1 MLKVQL
7 VNNLFNISNKNT
19 DRLNIKEKELKH
31 NEQKIQITSQEPTQ
45 TSRERNDV
53 YTESVSFTNLN
64 TILERNHISN
74 EIKEILNSFES
85 NCKSINFKKGIY
97 IYGSPGCGKTRFI
110 VDLLTSL
117 NYDII
122 KYDAGDVRNK
132 TLIDT
137 ITSNN
142 ISNCNVLQLM
152 SGNIKKIAIL
162 MDEIDGMNNGDKGGI
177 TSLIKLIRQKKTKK
191 QKSEHITLNP
201 IICIGNYYVDKKIK
215 ELMKV
220 CNVFELKTPTNE
232 QINTVI
238 QQNIP
243 ISLTS
248 SLKTIILNY
257 IQGDLV
263 KLKFIINLYQKKPNL
278 LTEEILSAIFVMK
291 SYNYDAKK
299 ITHTLIN
306 TPVTL
311 EDHATFMNET
321 DRTIVSL
328 LYHENI
334 IDVFSKSITSPTSL
348 SCEQSFND
356 CSLPATTNCSLPA
369 TNFFITPHNSSFMKI
384 DSFIVKDK
392 LTSQKKTDGNI
403 TKKNREI
410 NDEMIDIKSSK
421 KPTKNKKKST
431 QEETNITTSIPTII
445 TNPSTKNTQKQTK
458 SISQYLNV
466 KEVVSEETVISQY
479 LNVKEV
485 VSGETVSFLDF
496 YLKVLDN
503 ICYADYIDRITFQNQ
518 IWVFNEMSSLIK
530 TFYNNYIYH
539 KTFPNNR
546 GKFQPDEVRFTKVLT
561 KYSTEYNNQLFIYN
575 FCQELN
581 MDKRDMKAF
590 FKELRLIYGKTFYN
604 QSDKLNQVMAMFETL
619 NISKLDVKRIYRFL
633 DKNVK
638 FTESIA
644 LNDVDEED
652 DELDI
657 E

>member
-1 MLKVQL
+1 MLQNQL
-7 VNNLFNISNKNT
+7 VNNLFNISGKKT
-19 DRLNIKEKELKH
+19 VCKEQEVSSKIKSPDLHTPHRKKH
-31 NEQKIQITSQEPTQ
+31 IATSQEKEGTPGET
-45 TSRERNDV
+45 
-53 YTESVSFTNLN
+53 TEFLSFPELN
-64 TILERNHISN
+64 TVLERNHISN
-74 EIKEILNSFES
+74 EIKEILNSFET

-97 IYGSPGCGKTRFI
+97 IYGSPGSGKTRFI
-110 VDLLTSL
+110 IDLLTSL

-152 SGNIKKIAIL
+152 NGNIKKIAIL

-191 QKSEHITLNP
+191 QKTEHITLNP

-232 QINTVI
+232 QMETII
-238 QQNIP
+238 QRTIP
-243 ISLTS
+243 ISLS
-248 SLKTIILNY
+248 PSLKTHILNY

-263 KLKFIINLYQKKPNL
+263 KLKFVINLYRKKPEL
-278 LTEEILSAIFVMK
+278 LNEEILSAIFVIK

-306 TPVTL
+306 TPVPL
-311 EDHATFMNET
+311 EQHSSFMNET

-334 IDVFSKSITSPTSL
+334 IDVFSETPSLVDTGLVQQEVNAPSSQEPIFFTIKETQNLTQKMGGKVTKRNKGLVTAKKVEKKS
-348 SCEQSFND
+348 
-356 CSLPATTNCSLPA
+356 
-369 TNFFITPHNSSFMKI
+369 
-384 DSFIVKDK
+384 
-392 LTSQKKTDGNI
+392 G
-403 TKKNREI
+403 
-410 NDEMIDIKSSK
+410 SK
-421 KPTKNKKKST
+421 KSVVLTQPLIKTVEPDFNPVPNLTPTLDPNSVLNPT
-431 QEETNITTSIPTII
+431 LALAPTDTLIPA
-445 TNPSTKNTQKQTK
+445 KG
-458 SISQYLNV
+458 ISRCFNV
-466 KEVVSEETVISQY
+466 REGA
-479 LNVKEV
+479 
-485 VSGETVSFLDF
+485 SGETVGFPEF

-539 KTFPNNR
+539 KTFPTKQ

-590 FKELRLIYGKTFYN
+590 FKELRLLYGKSFYN
-604 QSDKLNQVMAMFETL
+604 QTDKLNQVMEMFETL

-638 FTESIA
+638 FTEPS
-644 LNDVDEED
+644 LNDVDDED
-652 DELDI
+652 DEM
-657 E
+657 EVE

>member
-1 MLKVQL
+1 MLKNQL
-7 VNNLFNISNKNT
+7 VNNLFNIMEKNT
-19 DRLNIKEKELKH
+19 FIENTENTESYKPTIDKSKIDIEDKKDCQKKEFYRKSE
-31 NEQKIQITSQEPTQ
+31 EA
-45 TSRERNDV
+45 SRE
-53 YTESVSFTNLN
+53 SVGSLDFLDLD

-74 EIKEILNSFES
+74 EIKEILNSFET

-97 IYGSPGCGKTRFI
+97 IYGSPGCGKTQFVI
-110 VDLLTSL
+110 DLLTSL

-122 KYDAGDVRNK
+122 RYDAGDVRNK
-132 TLIDT
+132 SLIET

-152 SGNIKKIAIL
+152 NGNIKKIAIL

-191 QKSEHITLNP
+191 QKSEHVTLNP

-220 CNVFELKTPTNE
+220 CNVFELKTPTTE
-232 QINTVI
+232 QIKLII
-238 QQNIP
+238 QKTIP
-243 ISLTS
+243 ITFTHSLE
-248 SLKTIILNY
+248 TIILKY

-263 KLKFIINLYQKKPNL
+263 KLKFIINLYKKKPEL
-278 LTEEILSAIFVMK
+278 LNNEILSAIFVMK

-299 ITHTLIN
+299 ITQTLMN
-306 TPVTL
+306 TPIPL
-311 EDHATFMNET
+311 EDHAHFMNET

-334 IDVFSKSITSPTSL
+334 IDVFTGTITSPASCICESNITSD
-348 SCEQSFND
+348 SN
-356 CSLPATTNCSLPA
+356 PASSDIQEFYDFSSNLINSHTYIESVCPPQL
-369 TNFFITPHNSSFMKI
+369 TPL
-384 DSFIVKDK
+384 IVKEKNK
-392 LTSQKKTDGNI
+392 LQDRVDGNI
-403 TKKNREI
+403 TKKNRES
-410 NDEMIDIKSSK
+410 NV
-421 KPTKNKKKST
+421 KKSDKKVSKNPIKIKKNT
-431 QEETNITTSIPTII
+431 ITCTNHITNIQLPNIYVSTSANT
-445 TNPSTKNTQKQTK
+445 STKPLMCFNVREG
-458 SISQYLNV
+458 ISEKTAN
-466 KEVVSEETVISQY
+466 
-479 LNVKEV
+479 
-485 VSGETVSFLDF
+485 FLDF

-518 IWVFNEMSSLIK
+518 IWVFNEMTSLIK

-539 KTFPNNR
+539 KTFPNNCD
-546 GKFQPDEVRFTKVLT
+546 KFQPSEVRFTKVLT

-590 FKELRLIYGKTFYN
+590 FKELRLIHGKTFYN
-604 QSDKLNQVMAMFETL
+604 QTDKLNKVMEMFETL

-638 FTESIA
+638 FTESV
-644 LNDVDEED
+644 LNDIDDEED
-652 DELDI
+652 DTDI